1 MQNLFWK
8 TFVIVANTESS
19 EMDMI
24 MLTLFNARE
33 REKTDWID
41 LLQKADPRFKNTK
54 IWTPEGATLAI
65 IEAYWEG

>member
-1 MQNLFWK
+1 
-8 TFVIVANTESS
+8 
-19 EMDMI
+19 MDMI